1 MEKNMQNYFSRSRLA
16 ALGLVVMAAASVE
29 AGGLAQLKA
38 FVDTTQS
45 FQAEFSQTVSQP
57 GGKRTQ
63 QASGVVSIQ
72 RPGKFNW
79 RYQKPYDQRV
89 VGDGKKVWI
98 YDPDLNQVTVKSLDL
113 ALGSSPAALLAG
125 SNDLER
131 SYKLSEQPAR
141 DGLEWIEASPKS
153 RDNTFE
159 KVRMGFRDNQL
170 VQMELNDNF
179 GQTTQIRF
187 AKVVRNPKIGAEQFA
202 FDPPKD
208 ADVVSADQQ

>member
-1 MEKNMQNYFSRSRLA
+1 MQKVALRA
-16 ALGLVVMAAASVE
+16 ALLLLAGAAAQ
-29 AGGLAQLKA
+29 AGGLAQLKV
-38 FVDTTQS
+38 FVDTTQA

-57 GGKRTQ
+57 GGKKPQT
-63 QASGVVSIQ
+63 ASGVVAIQ

-79 RYQKPYDQRV
+79 RYQQPYDQRV

-98 YDPDLNQVTVKSLDL
+98 YDPDLNQVTVKRLDQ

-131 SYKLSEQPAR
+131 AYRLSEQAGR
-141 DGLEWIEASPKS
+141 DGLEWVEASPRS

-179 GQTTQIRF
+179 GQTTRIRF
-187 AKVVRNPKIGAEQFA
+187 DKVVRNPRLDPTQFNFA
-202 FDPPKD
+202 PPPD